1 MHDIYYIIFSKRLLI
16 MQCTQVL
23 SFDSA
28 HRIVGHSGKCRM
40 LHGHR
45 YVLEATFQSDI
56 LNDLG
61 MVIDFGEIKQK
72 LKKWINNNWDHN
84 VILYNRDKKLGTYI
98 SEITGQKIFYLQN
111 NPTAENMAS
120 YLLITICPSIFK
132 ENKIKCIKIK
142 LYETPNCYV
151 TVWK

>member
-1 MHDIYYIIFSKRLLI
+1 

-28 HRIVGHSGKCRM
+28 HRIIGHNGKCKM

-56 LNDLG
+56 LNNLG

-84 VILYNRDKKLGTYI
+84 VILYNKDKKLGTHI

-111 NPTAENMAS
+111 NPTAENMAF
-120 YLLITICPSIFK
+120 YLLIKICPSIFK
-132 ENKIKCIKIK
+132 EKDIKCIKIK

-151 TVWK
+151 TVWR